1 MKCSWRKRW
10 RERGRHLQSHRCQ
23 SGRTQPR
30 ESLDTKNG
38 TKNELNTF
46 KYFKI
51 HLNNTLSYE
60 IWNVQKHI
68 CLWEGLLRISF
79 FFFDFVV
86 ILRNKYVS
94 FIYFVRFVRSSKPP
108 SKYLFLVLSEYSVV
122 KRLFSQYT
130 FTIPHFIYFRAQD
143 YLHLQEVSSSL
154 LDNQIRPGF
163 TQAGLQT
170 SVLHLML
177 TPALLCHKDTAQCTY
192 WDEIPWESARQ
203 SLAMHLTA

>member
-1 MKCSWRKRW
+1 MKFEMS
-10 RERGRHLQSHRCQ
+10 
-23 SGRTQPR
+23 
-30 ESLDTKNG
+30 KNIFVCE
-38 TKNELNTF
+38 KD
-46 KYFKI
+46 YFV
-51 HLNNTLSYE
+51 LP
-60 IWNVQKHI
+60 
-68 CLWEGLLRISF
+68 

-192 WDEIPWESARQ
+192 WDEIP
-203 SLAMHLTA
+203 